1 MADAI
6 SAQEQAEIDLAIQ
19 LSLGGADVASR
30 DSAQGVAIVISDDDS
45 NDAPAEIADVD
56 NSATEDESDAAP
68 SPRPNKR
75 KAENS
80 DVIAQPVQSSKKAK
94 IDEAATT
101 NGAAV
106 ASASSM
112 PGIPSRAEMEKERLA
127 RQAARQ
133 ALSGDSGDASS
144 RRPVDVKP
152 VATTLSRI
160 STLSAL
166 AESRGDGSVA
176 PSSTSNSKSQGAING
191 FASMAATQE
200 AAGKSRRFWDGK
212 LLPTSS
218 RHHSGYD
225 CLTFKD
231 VIGDTDTLQSAL
243 LTTFCGEPDWI
254 QSHFPPHVKVGLV
267 MPCAEHGRPQ
277 TVDYASNMKIF
288 NPRRYVC
295 PCLRTIVI

>member
-1 MADAI
+1 MADNI

-19 LSLGGADVASR
+19 LSLGGAHVASL

-45 NDAPAEIADVD
+45 NDAPAEVADVD
-56 NSATEDESDAAP
+56 DSATEDESDAAP

-80 DVIAQPVQSSKKAK
+80 NVIAQPVQSSKKAK
-94 IDEAATT
+94 IDKASTT
-101 NGAAV
+101 NGVAV
-106 ASASSM
+106 PSASSM
-112 PGIPSRAEMEKERLA
+112 SGIPSRAEMEKERLA

-144 RRPVDVKP
+144 RRQIEVKP

-166 AESRGDGSVA
+166 AESRGDGVA
-176 PSSTSNSKSQGAING
+176 APASTSISNTGGAING
-191 FASMAATQE
+191 FASMAARQE
-200 AAGKSRRFWDGK
+200 ATGKARRFWEGK

-231 VIGDTDTLQSAL
+231 VIGDTDVLQSAL

-254 QSHFPPHVKVGLV
+254 HSHFPSHVKIGLV

-288 NPRRYVC
+288 NPRRCVWPY
-295 PCLRTIVI
+295 LRAVVA